1 MLSRNSTNGRSQ
13 VRMKK
18 EEGGSAYRLDYN
30 NIIFLLVIN
39 FFNGKVFYE
48 ILWIFFQFNFYFR
61 YSVLLQRKKK
71 DIMIMVTDR
80 K

>member
-48 ILWIFFQFNFYFR
+48 ILWIFFNLIFILGIRYFCKGK
-61 YSVLLQRKKK
+61 RK
-71 DIMIMVTDR
+71 TL
-80 K
+80 

>member
-30 NIIFLLVIN
+30 NIIFFLGFRFI
-39 FFNGKVFYE
+39 NGKVYYG
-48 ILWIFFQFNFYFR
+48 LPWIFFNLIFILGILYFCKGK
-61 YSVLLQRKKK
+61 RK
-71 DIMIMVTDR
+71 TL
-80 K
+80 